1 MATDFR
7 VITSAL
13 KMISDME
20 RIGDQAEDIAEIAEY
35 VHLSDSS
42 ARVHITNMAEA
53 AVHMVN
59 NSIDSYVKKDIKA
72 DIANDVNSCNLVL
85 GIDEY
90 LSGEAKDKDN
100 EFIQFKKF
108 FQRIYKGTG
117 CLYTDWV
124 SLINDNNKRFAK
136 ASPTINNVYIYGH
149 SLDVTD
155 ADIFRRLILL
165 DNTITTIFY
174 HSKESIGSQ
183 IANLVKVIG
192 EDELIKRTDGSNR
205 SIIFKQ
211 SSSEKL

>member
-13 KMISDME
+13 KMIFDME

-117 CLYTDWV
+117 CLYEIKSKWRSITETGQKPTV
-124 SLINDNNKRFAK
+124 EQMIEYLTAKVTRQINNKHY
-136 ASPTINNVYIYGH
+136 S
-149 SLDVTD
+149 
-155 ADIFRRLILL
+155 
-165 DNTITTIFY
+165 
-174 HSKESIGSQ
+174 
-183 IANLVKVIG
+183 
-192 EDELIKRTDGSNR
+192 
-205 SIIFKQ
+205 
-211 SSSEKL
+211 